1 MEKSSRG
8 AEMRFRPLC
17 GAGHRSDRLTR
28 AWRGCRST
36 EGSTSFASPPRI
48 IQLVKKT
55 SFSERVLI
63 LLRNGWRFPQ
73 LYAAVGLGLD
83 LDVSQIGARDGR
95 LFRRLRFNA

>member
-1 MEKSSRG
+1 
-8 AEMRFRPLC
+8 
-17 GAGHRSDRLTR
+17 
-28 AWRGCRST
+28 
-36 EGSTSFASPPRI
+36 
-48 IQLVKKT
+48 VKKT

>member
-1 MEKSSRG
+1 
-8 AEMRFRPLC
+8 MRFRPLC

-36 EGSTSFASPPRI
+36 
-48 IQLVKKT
+48 V
-55 SFSERVLI
+55 I